1 MPKFD
6 ITVEVPFGENAFAI
20 MAEVQRA
27 IKNAGATPE
36 QVKEYFDQS
45 TSGDYSHLCAVA
57 EEWVNVA

>member
-6 ITVEVPFGENAFAI
+6 VTVDVPFGENAFAI
-20 MAEVQRA
+20 MAVVQKA

-36 QVKEYFDQS
+36 QVKEYYDAS
-45 TSGDYSHLCAVA
+45 TSGDYSHLCQVA